1 MRYVSEMIFI
11 TKDAIGRKLRR
22 EGVIARKL
30 GREGVNGRKSR
41 REGVNGRKLRREGV
55 NGTPPGGA
63 SFTTSCIDVHTHD
76 HSAHALHALGIYA
89 LRLTCGLPLSWRCS
103 KLTACV

>member
-1 MRYVSEMIFI
+1 MIDI

-22 EGVIARKL
+22 EGVIGRKL
-30 GREGVNGRKSR
+30 RREGVNGRKLR

-63 SFTTSCIDVHTHD
+63 SSRANI
-76 HSAHALHALGIYA
+76 LGKWA
-89 LRLTCGLPLSWRCS
+89 PGEGHKFGKFRE
-103 KLTACV
+103 

>member
-1 MRYVSEMIFI
+1 MIVI

-22 EGVIARKL
+22 EGVIGRKL
-30 GREGVNGRKSR
+30 RREGVNGRKLR

-63 SFTTSCIDVHTHD
+63 SLYCLSRISDMI
-76 HSAHALHALGIYA
+76 SA
-89 LRLTCGLPLSWRCS
+89 RLSS
-103 KLTACV
+103 

>member
-1 MRYVSEMIFI
+1 MIVI

-22 EGVIARKL
+22 EGVIGRKL
-30 GREGVNGRKSR
+30 RREGVNGRKLR

-63 SFTTSCIDVHTHD
+63 SVINLMSHSVDSPVKCI
-76 HSAHALHALGIYA
+76 
-89 LRLTCGLPLSWRCS
+89 
-103 KLTACV
+103 